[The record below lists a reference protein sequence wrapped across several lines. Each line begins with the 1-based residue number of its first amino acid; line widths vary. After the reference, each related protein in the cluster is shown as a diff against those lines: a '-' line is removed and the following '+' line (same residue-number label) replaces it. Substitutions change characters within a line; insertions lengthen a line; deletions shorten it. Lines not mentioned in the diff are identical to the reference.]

1 MIFSTSLK
9 NNLTLQIEPI
19 IIFEQIIFDP
29 EYFNQNFHT
38 RDIPS
43 LSLSLSQYLKA
54 RDLKKKTSEIIY
66 RILSSSQLD

>member
-43 LSLSLSQYLKA
+43 LSLSQYLKA

-66 RILSSSQLD
+66 RILPSSQLD